1 MKFNNTSTR
10 EIDRIINSLKLKNSH
25 DYDEISIKIL
35 KDRAFIRSPLNY
47 ICNKSIQSGIFPT
60 WLKYSIVKPVLKKA
74 DRNNVIN
81 YKPISLLTSFSKV
94 LEKIIY
100 DGRN

>member
-60 WLKYSIVKPVLKKA
+60 
-74 DRNNVIN
+74 
-81 YKPISLLTSFSKV
+81 
-94 LEKIIY
+94 
-100 DGRN
+100 